1 MAWATS
7 LGAATADSAAV
18 SPKAPGRSPSPWPPT
33 QPSGLPRI
41 LVALIRFATGP
52 SRSAVPQDAE
62 MAYVNRQLIPKDR
75 SLEQAAKRVLDVVI
89 AGGLLIAL
97 APVLAAIV
105 LIVRLS
111 SGSPV
116 VYRWRVVGQHGR

>member
-1 MAWATS
+1 
-7 LGAATADSAAV
+7 
-18 SPKAPGRSPSPWPPT
+18 
-33 QPSGLPRI
+33 
-41 LVALIRFATGP
+41 
-52 SRSAVPQDAE
+52 

-116 VYRWRVVGQHGR
+116 VYRWRVVGQHGRYFTGYKFRTMDHDADQHPPR